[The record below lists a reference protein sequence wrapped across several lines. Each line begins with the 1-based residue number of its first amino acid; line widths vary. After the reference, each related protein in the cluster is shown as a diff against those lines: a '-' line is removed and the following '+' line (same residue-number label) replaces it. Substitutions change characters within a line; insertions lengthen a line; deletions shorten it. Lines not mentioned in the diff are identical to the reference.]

1 MTQTKQYSKIGWLIC
16 ILGALF
22 YCYEY
27 FLRIMPSVMTNDLMR
42 AFNIDASL
50 LGNLA
55 AFYYYAYTP
64 MQIPVGV
71 MIDRYGPK
79 RLIVFAIQ
87 VCGLGVLLFGT
98 PGHLYISY
106 LGRFLVGFGSAFAF
120 VGVLKLAT
128 EWLPLRFFGFISGA
142 TTSLG
147 MLGGMFGS
155 IYLEKIVFLSGW
167 EATIKISAI
176 AALVL
181 TLAISLIMPEKNNG
195 PLAEPTEK
203 LTYKELWA
211 NLWQLIKY
219 PVIWLNGLVG
229 CLLYLSLSVFAELWG
244 PKYLQITH
252 HLTAEASVKACSVM
266 FLAWTIG
273 GPIIGIF
280 AKNYRRSLCLLLG
293 GSLIAAVFS
302 ALLLFKHDLSL
313 TATEIILFIYGLGT
327 ASEVLV
333 FNIACM
339 SVHRKFSAT
348 TVAFTNMLVML
359 GGSIFEPLVGKFL
372 DLFWHGEFV
381 SGIKYYSP
389 DAFNKALIV
398 LPLGAVVSFFA
409 VLLMWRYASSYSVHL
424 NEE

>member
-1 MTQTKQYSKIGWLIC
+1 MTRTQKYSRIGWLIC
-16 ILGALF
+16 TLGALF

-42 AFNIDASL
+42 AFHIDASL

-98 PGHLYISY
+98 PGHLYVSY

-128 EWLPLRFFGFISGA
+128 EWLPIRFFGFISGA

-155 IYLEKIVFLSGW
+155 IYLEKIVSFSGW

-176 AALVL
+176 AAFILGL
-181 TLAISLIMPEKNNG
+181 FISLIMPEQSG
-195 PLAEPTEK
+195 DLAKKQAP
-203 LTYKELWA
+203 LTYKELA
-211 NLWQLIKY
+211 INLWQLIKY
-219 PVIWLNGLVG
+219 PIIWLNGLVG
-229 CLLYLSLSVFAELWG
+229 CLLYMSLSVFAELWG

-252 HLTAEASVKACSVM
+252 QLSSAHAVQACSVM
-266 FLAWTIG
+266 FLAWTVG
-273 GPIIGIF
+273 GPIIGMF
-280 AKNYRRSLCLLLG
+280 AKDYRRSLWLLMG
-293 GSLIAAVFS
+293 GSLIAAAFS
-302 ALLLFKHDLSL
+302 GLLLLKHDLSL
-313 TATEIILFIYGLGT
+313 PATEIVLFIYGVGT
-327 ASEVLV
+327 SAEILV

-339 SVHRKFSAT
+339 SVNRKFAAT
-348 TVAFTNMLVML
+348 AIAFTNMLVML

-372 DLFWHGEFV
+372 DLSWHGQFV
-381 SGIKYYSP
+381 AGIKDYS
-389 DAFNKALIV
+389 ALSFNNTLLV
-398 LPLGAVVSFFA
+398 LPLGALLSFFTI
-409 VLLMWRYASSYSVHL
+409 LLMWRYASSYKVH
-424 NEE
+424 EGE